1 MACTGGHQPFT
12 NVAPRRHL
20 AAQAVHRVLM
30 YHTPLGAQQAA
41 AFGLAYAVEGASLIQ
56 DLTVLRREARGDGL
70 QQSSFAGAGLAD
82 NAQHFPRPQVERH
95 VAEAFARRIEVGQ
108 VIDRK
113 QRFHWLLASLCWRQ

>member
-1 MACTGGHQPFT
+1 MACTGGHQPLT
-12 NVAPRRHL
+12 DVAPRRHL

-41 AFGLAYAVEGASLIQ
+41 AFGLAHAVQRVVFIQ
-56 DLTVLRREARGDGL
+56 NLAILRGQTGRDRL
-70 QQSSFAGAGLAD
+70 QQSSFTGAGLAD